1 MKLTEDQLLKFL
13 RDSLD
18 FDDDIDAETELFS
31 SGDLDSVAMLEL
43 ITFVEKAAGFEVSRE
58 DVTLENFD
66 TVARIVRYATSKD

>member
-1 MKLTEDQLLKFL
+1 MKLTEEQLLKFL

-43 ITFVEKAAGFEVSRE
+43 ITFVEGAAGFEVARE

-66 TVARIVRYATSKD
+66 TVARIVRFAKSKG